1 MPWGWFTQALCV
13 RGRSNGICKASS
25 GPASPLIPAAP
36 SPLTRVTLSALVAY
50 KLMTGARFRTIADDV
65 RERIALGDLGDSG
78 ALESEA
84 VLGQRYGASRVTVR
98 RALELLR
105 EQGLVESRQGSGW
118 FVTGGSFHQT
128 LALGHLPARRPR
140 RSLESGRQLSR
151 RVTSF
156 AYEVPPAAVAASLRA
171 GRRAGGAAQ
180 PVRPHRRRRAAGPGA
195 GVGAGAR
202 SPAGSAVPTPP
213 RPASGRACS
222 ATATGWPRCG
232 RASPRASPATQDA
245 GLLGVDPGTALLLV
259 RRLALARDGGPVALS
274 DHRYLAHRFSLEV
287 EFHGW
292 PTADEPPG
300 LRTVPD

>member
-1 MPWGWFTQALCV
+1 
-13 RGRSNGICKASS
+13 
-25 GPASPLIPAAP
+25 
-36 SPLTRVTLSALVAY
+36 
-50 KLMTGARFRTIADDV
+50 MTGARFRTIADDV

-118 FVTGGSFHQT
+118 FVAGGSFHQT
-128 LALGHLPARRPR
+128 LALGTFRHASSAVLD
-140 RSLESGRQLSR
+140 SGRKLSR
-151 RVTSF
+151 RVASF
-156 AYEVPPAAVAASLRA
+156 AYEVPPAAVGTSLRLAAGDEALHSRSVRTVDDVPLDLVQEWVPAPLA
-171 GRRAGGAAQ
+171 GRLSRADAADPGIWPSLQ
-180 PVRPHRRRRAAGPGA
+180 RDGHRVASVRQSITA
-195 GVGAGAR
+195 GV
-202 SPAGSAVPTPP
+202 
-213 RPASGRACS
+213 ASD
-222 ATATGWPRCG
+222 
-232 RASPRASPATQDA
+232 QDA

-287 EFHGW
+287 EFNGW

>member
-1 MPWGWFTQALCV
+1 
-13 RGRSNGICKASS
+13 
-25 GPASPLIPAAP
+25 
-36 SPLTRVTLSALVAY
+36 
-50 KLMTGARFRTIADDV
+50 MTGARFRTIADDV

-128 LALGHLPARRPR
+128 LALGTFRHA
-140 RSLESGRQLSR
+140 SSAVLESGRQLSR

-156 AYEVPPAAVAASLRA
+156 AYEVPPAEVASSLQLAAGQEALHSRSVRTVDGVPLDLVQEWVPAQLA
-171 GRRAGGAAQ
+171 GRLSRADAAAPGIWQ
-180 PVRPHRRRRAAGPGA
+180 SLQRDGHRVASVRQSITA
-195 GVGAGAR
+195 GV
-202 SPAGSAVPTPP
+202 
-213 RPASGRACS
+213 ASD
-222 ATATGWPRCG
+222 
-232 RASPRASPATQDA
+232 QDA